1 MKANMSNT
9 KLNVYKK
16 VLQEVCEKFNG
27 VEQYIQERIKELY
40 SESQLSVD
48 EIKLFVHE
56 WLQRFF

>member
-1 MKANMSNT
+1 MSDT

-16 VLQEVCEKFNG
+16 VLQDVCEKFNG

>member
-1 MKANMSNT
+1 MKANMSDT

-16 VLQEVCEKFNG
+16 VLQDVCEKFNG

-56 WLQRFF
+56 